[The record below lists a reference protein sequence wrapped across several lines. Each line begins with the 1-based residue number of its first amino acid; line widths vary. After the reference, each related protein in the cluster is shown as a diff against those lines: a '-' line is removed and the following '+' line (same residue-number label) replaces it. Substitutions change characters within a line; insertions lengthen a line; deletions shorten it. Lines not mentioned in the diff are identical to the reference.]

1 MLDIPRAAV
10 LLASYNGADWI
21 ETQITSIL
29 ASEGV
34 AAHIFLSDDGSS
46 DDTIAMAE
54 KAAGDR
60 LTLLPFNPAGSA
72 GLNFVRLIKE
82 AEWDGFD
89 YIALADQD
97 DIWEPRKLARAVAAI
112 QDQNLSAYSSD
123 IMAFW
128 PDGRR
133 EYIRKSQP
141 QRRWDH
147 LFESAGPGNTFVFPA
162 RDASY
167 LRDKLHSA
175 DPEKLRMAD
184 RHDWL
189 FYAYFREGG
198 RRWLIDTVSGL
209 DYRQHSSNVVGAATG
224 IRARLAR
231 FSLVNEGW
239 YRSHILMVGDLT
251 DACNPI
257 IDYVRRPRVRHWW
270 RLLVNARSFRRDLK
284 ESIAVAIIL
293 AMMALPRK
301 DA

>member
-1 MLDIPRAAV
+1 MHEIPSVAV

-21 ETQITSIL
+21 GAQIASIL

-34 AAHIFLSDDGSS
+34 AAHIFLSDDGST
-46 DDTIAMAE
+46 DGTVAIAE
-54 KAAGDR
+54 SAAGDR
-60 LTLLPFNPAGSA
+60 LTLLPFQRAGSA
-72 GLNFVRLIKE
+72 GLNFFRLVKE

-97 DIWEPRKLARAVAAI
+97 DIWEPTKLARAVAAI
-112 QDQNLSAYSSD
+112 QEQNLSAYSSD

-141 QRRWDH
+141 QQRWDH
-147 LFESAGPGNTFVFPA
+147 LFESAGPGNTFVFLA

-167 LRDKLHSA
+167 LREKLHAA
-175 DPEKLRMAD
+175 DPEKLRVAD

-198 RRWLIDTVSGL
+198 KRWLIDAVSGL
-209 DYRQHSSNVVGAATG
+209 DYRQHESNVVGAAMG

-231 FSLVNEGW
+231 LSLVNDGW

-251 DACNPI
+251 DASNPI
-257 IDYVRRPRVRHWW
+257 IDYVRQPRLRHWW
-270 RLLVNARSFRRDLK
+270 RLLVNARSFRRDFK

-293 AMMALPRK
+293 AMMALPWK
-301 DA
+301 KA